1 MIRVLVVYTVL
12 ILWNISSTT
21 AEQVPTS
28 APTGT
33 PTGGPTGMPSGEPTN
48 VPTGEPTSA
57 PSIPTGEPT
66 SAPSMPTGQP
76 TSSPTSKKSS
86 NGNGSDVVE
95 KDGLDKL
102 LESVGL
108 IGIGNGGKVG
118 IFFGIFLII
127 LFTYKGI
134 SLVLCPK
141 KKVEH
146 SLSADGIVPGAN
158 GHVAPSPEKDDEI
171 DNGALFRQDTVAK
184 LSLRSGEGTKQRERA
199 SKLKSADI
207 SSSELL

>member
-1 MIRVLVVYTVL
+1 M
-12 ILWNISSTT
+12 
-21 AEQVPTS
+21 
-28 APTGT
+28 
-33 PTGGPTGMPSGEPTN
+33 
-48 VPTGEPTSA
+48 
-57 PSIPTGEPT
+57 
-66 SAPSMPTGQP
+66 
-76 TSSPTSKKSS
+76 
-86 NGNGSDVVE
+86 VE

-118 IFFGIFLII
+118 IFFGILLII